1 MNQVTLLINEAP
13 YGNEKA
19 WNALRYSM
27 ALLSSGVG
35 VKIFLMAD
43 ATSMAKRGQE
53 TPTGYYNLEKMLK
66 EVIERGAPVKL

>member
-19 WNALRYSM
+19 WNALRYAM

-43 ATSMAKRGQE
+43 AAGMAKKGQE

-66 EVIERGAPVKL
+66 DVMERGAPVKL